1 MISFSTVI
9 KELNKSRLLSE
20 NTPIIKKFKSLAQF
34 TSCDKTQE
42 RSMLDSWDIAS
53 SLTNESR
60 ERRLQTD
67 VSLCG
72 GGAEATVKK
81 NRCLIESSKGWLEN
95 E

>member
-20 NTPIIKKFKSLAQF
+20 NTPIIKKFKSLAQL
-34 TSCDKTQE
+34 TSCDKMQE

-60 ERRLQTD
+60 ENGPQFN
-67 VSLCG
+67 VSLY
-72 GGAEATVKK
+72 GGADTTVKK
-81 NRCLIESSKGWLEN
+81 NRRLIESSRGWLEN